1 MRSLPWAPRPR
12 LIPKK
17 ILAPKREGESFAPNN
32 FLQISNIRK
41 IITKLKTSKT
51 GLKFFSGIYDRG
63 ILWVSSGII
72 RENEIIG
79 RRISEYSDQ
88 SISSLFSAKI
98 VSLKVLCGYAR
109 DHRAGRCAHRRTPS
123 LAPEHP
129 HDAGAC
135 VCTLIAMFSGL
146 SSMANRTPQ
155 TASLCTRDL
164 GFLRL

>member
-1 MRSLPWAPRPR
+1 MIFAAKLPNWQCSTRYAGCRRPSSVEKLPLPDSDR
-12 LIPKK
+12 I
-17 ILAPKREGESFAPNN
+17 FA
-32 FLQISNIRK
+32 
-41 IITKLKTSKT
+41 
-51 GLKFFSGIYDRG
+51 LKFFSGIYDRG

>member
-1 MRSLPWAPRPR
+1 MLFHLADKQKKYNRSGP
-12 LIPKK
+12 
-17 ILAPKREGESFAPNN
+17 LASVPTLNKQTSTDPDRGARGSDRIFA
-32 FLQISNIRK
+32 
-41 IITKLKTSKT
+41 
-51 GLKFFSGIYDRG
+51 LKFFSGIYDRG